1 MTAQVRT
8 LALPLDFFLIY
19 GFAIGDLADTR
30 DVDPFDPSRL
40 SRTELAR
47 YLDNGVQFIEEKAEE
62 NDELRFVRPWL
73 EFLIASSDADIIAL
87 GIDGV
92 GGLSDVILPHPGV
105 DAMPIPEWHHVLE
118 YMRQKLFHL
127 DAPMTEEEKARI
139 KREVT
144 ISTESLEDFRARVRA
159 EKGRRGSE

>member
-1 MTAQVRT
+1 MLQ
-8 LALPLDFFLIY
+8 LPLDFFLIY
-19 GFAIGDLADTR
+19 GLALGDLADTL

-40 SRTELAR
+40 ERADLAQ

-73 EFLIASSDADIIAL
+73 EFLIASSNADIRAL

-105 DAMPIPEWHHVLE
+105 GA
-118 YMRQKLFHL
+118 
-127 DAPMTEEEKARI
+127 
-139 KREVT
+139 
-144 ISTESLEDFRARVRA
+144 
-159 EKGRRGSE
+159 